1 MSHDWMNDPE
11 LDQLPAT
18 DPRAR
23 AEQLEQLKQ
32 LAEREYN
39 AAEPQL
45 PSHYALSMSELKAA
59 RAKQAAASQVAVPA
73 TASQA
78 SQVAAANQASQVTAT
93 QVTATQVAANQGAVP
108 AAPAQATK
116 AAANQEPEKQK
127 SAFAG
132 TQSAA
137 IAQLASSIETL
148 PTAITMFEELGA
160 ELGITAA
167 TAAIAEVLRVHHA
180 LVSSPADPNDRFGMF
195 EFATTLRKDR
205 VRWEEIT
212 KRVNEAGYRNR
223 NGGLWKMLSLRRALD
238 RECERRGISLK
249 AMGRR
254 R

>member
-59 RAKQAAASQVAVPA
+59 RAKQATANQVV
-73 TASQA
+73 
-78 SQVAAANQASQVTAT
+78 ANQAAQSTA
-93 QVTATQVAANQGAVP
+93 N
-108 AAPAQATK
+108 QATK
-116 AAANQEPEKQK
+116 ATANQEPEKQK
-127 SAFAG
+127 NTFAG
-132 TQSAA
+132 TQSEA

-167 TAAIAEVLRVHHA
+167 TAAIAEVLRAHHA

-195 EFATTLRKDR
+195 EFATQLRKER

-212 KRVNEAGYRNR
+212 ERVNEAGYRNR
-223 NGGLWKMLSLRRALD
+223 DGGLWKMLSLRRALD

>member
-11 LDQLPAT
+11 LDQLPTA
-18 DPRAR
+18 DLRVR

-45 PSHYALSMSELKAA
+45 PSHYALSMAELKAA
-59 RAKQAAASQVAVPA
+59 RAKQAAANQVA
-73 TASQA
+73 T
-78 SQVAAANQASQVTAT
+78 ANQAAQSTA
-93 QVTATQVAANQGAVP
+93 N
-108 AAPAQATK
+108 QATK
-116 AAANQEPEKQK
+116 ATANQEPEKQK
-127 SAFAG
+127 NTFAG
-132 TQSAA
+132 TQSEA

-167 TAAIAEVLRVHHA
+167 TTAIAEVLRAHHA

-195 EFATTLRKDR
+195 EFATQLRKER

-212 KRVNEAGYRNR
+212 ERVNEAGYRNR
-223 NGGLWKMLSLRRALD
+223 DGGLWKMLSLRRALD

>member
-11 LDQLPAT
+11 LDQLPTA
-18 DPRAR
+18 DLRVR

-32 LAEREYN
+32 LAEREHN

-45 PSHYALSMSELKAA
+45 PSHYALSMAELKAA
-59 RAKQAAASQVAVPA
+59 RAKQAAANQVA
-73 TASQA
+73 T
-78 SQVAAANQASQVTAT
+78 ANQVT
-93 QVTATQVAANQGAVP
+93 
-108 AAPAQATK
+108 APAQATK
-116 AAANQEPEKQK
+116 ATANQEPEKQK
-127 SAFAG
+127 NTFAG

-167 TAAIAEVLRVHHA
+167 TAAIAEVLRAHHA

-195 EFATTLRKDR
+195 EFATQLRKEH

-212 KRVNEAGYRNR
+212 ERVNEAGYRNR
-223 NGGLWKMLSLRRALD
+223 DGGLWKMLSLRRALD

>member
-11 LDQLPAT
+11 LDQLPTA
-18 DPRAR
+18 DLRVR

-32 LAEREYN
+32 LAEREHN

-45 PSHYALSMSELKAA
+45 PSHYALSMAELKAA
-59 RAKQAAASQVAVPA
+59 RAKQAAANQVA
-73 TASQA
+73 T
-78 SQVAAANQASQVTAT
+78 ANQVT
-93 QVTATQVAANQGAVP
+93 
-108 AAPAQATK
+108 APAQATK
-116 AAANQEPEKQK
+116 ATANQEPEKRK
-127 SAFAG
+127 NAFAG
-132 TQSAA
+132 TQSEA

-167 TAAIAEVLRVHHA
+167 TTAIAEVLRAHHA

-195 EFATTLRKDR
+195 EFATQLRKER

-212 KRVNEAGYRNR
+212 ERVNEAGYRNR
-223 NGGLWKMLSLRRALD
+223 DGGLWKMLSLRRALD